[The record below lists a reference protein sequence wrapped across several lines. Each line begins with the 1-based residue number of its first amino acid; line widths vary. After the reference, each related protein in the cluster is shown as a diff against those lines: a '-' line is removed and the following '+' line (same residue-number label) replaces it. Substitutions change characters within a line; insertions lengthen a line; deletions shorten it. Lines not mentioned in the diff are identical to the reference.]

1 MLSHP
6 WICGGA
12 STTPLQ
18 ETVKSLRKFNAARK
32 LKNAA
37 MMVIAHQRFQART
50 DSAAAVLS
58 ATPTPSASPNA
69 IAVGFAAPAR
79 AS

>member
-37 MMVIAHQRFQART
+37 MMVIAHQRFQGRT

-58 ATPTPSASPNA
+58 ATPTPSPNA
-69 IAVGFAAPAR
+69 KAVGFAAPAR